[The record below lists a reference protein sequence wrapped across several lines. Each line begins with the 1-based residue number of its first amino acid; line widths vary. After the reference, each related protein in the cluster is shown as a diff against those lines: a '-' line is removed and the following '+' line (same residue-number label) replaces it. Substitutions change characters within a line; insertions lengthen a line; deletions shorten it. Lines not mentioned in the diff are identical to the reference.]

1 MAQPSFIKKKED
13 TVYYSGKGE
22 IPSTTLN
29 IKYYAFGSYI

>member
-22 IPSTTLN
+22 FLLFVPEVFFDRKCAVI
-29 IKYYAFGSYI
+29 